1 MPTFR
6 ALLIAALCC
15 SRAPAADPP
24 QPAPP
29 FDPQH
34 AARMEAGLKLFQTH
48 VRPLLVQNCLRC
60 HGGED
65 TEAGFNLAMR
75 EGLLKG
81 GETGKAVIPGDS
93 AGSRLMKLV
102 RHAEEPHMP
111 QDAAKLSDAA
121 IAHLADW
128 IDNLAPYDAP
138 LVGDDADTDWT
149 IRKVDAEARDF
160 WSLLPLTRPA
170 IPVVAN
176 QTWCRTPIDR
186 FIAVAL
192 ERHQL
197 RPNDTAQRRVLI
209 RRAYLD
215 LLGLPPDPAA
225 VDAFVHDPAPD
236 AWERLVDRLLA
247 DPHYGE
253 RWGRHW
259 LDLARFAESHGFEHD
274 YDRASAYHYRDFVI
288 EALNA
293 GLPYDQFVQWQLAGD
308 ELAPDDRLA
317 LMATGFLAAGV
328 HSTQITISEAERHRY
343 DEMDDMLNT
352 ACTAFLGL
360 TIGCARCHD
369 HKFDPIPMA
378 DYYRML
384 STFTSTIRS
393 EIDVDFDPAA
403 NAAAQSRH
411 EREHAPFVAAL
422 QTWEQ
427 RELRQKFDA
436 WATSTQALAELPKW
450 IVLNLTH
457 KSRGGATLQPQP
469 DGSLLATG
477 ENPQHE
483 QYTFT
488 ADIDLP
494 PVTAVRLEALSDASL
509 VKGGPGRASNGNFA
523 LSDFRVSSR
532 PAGTEQPSTEVKLVD
547 AIATFQQT
555 APDLPVK
562 AAIDSD
568 PNTAWAVDPE
578 FGKNHA
584 AVFGLG
590 QPLALDGPLELTFT
604 LSFNNNTQH
613 SIGRPRLSVTTAE
626 RPLSLEGDA
635 LPQGVV
641 AALHAAPTDR
651 TPEQTAALFDWYRQ
665 RDPQWQRLNAAVT
678 EHAAKAPQPV
688 LTKVLIASEGL
699 PPLKLH
705 TQSPRE
711 FFDETFFLKRGDV
724 NQKLRPAEPGY
735 LQAVSFV
742 DNVEPGEPRRT
753 GSGPLSIWAAPADW
767 HPSGRRTALARWMT
781 DPSDGAGR
789 LLARVIVNR
798 LWQHHFGR
806 GIVATPSD
814 FGHQGERPTHPEL
827 LDWLAS
833 ELIAHDWDLK
843 PIHKLIMTSAVYCQ
857 SSALDDARASTNPD
871 NRWLWRYPR
880 QRLEGEVIRDAL
892 LAVSGRLDDRLYG
905 PGSLDPAMT
914 RRSIYFTVKRSQL
927 VPAMLVFDAPDALGG
942 MAARPTTTVAPQAL
956 YLMNNDQVRQ
966 CAAALAARL
975 PTGSD
980 AAGIVDEA
988 YESVLG
994 REPEAHEQTAIAAFL
1009 QRQMEIHRSAGH
1021 ADVSRQAATDL
1032 CHVLLSLNEFAYVE

>member
-1 MPTFR
+1 
-6 ALLIAALCC
+6 
-15 SRAPAADPP
+15 
-24 QPAPP
+24 
-29 FDPQH
+29 
-34 AARMEAGLKLFQTH
+34 MEAGLKLFRTR

-60 HGGED
+60 HGGD
-65 TEAGFNLAMR
+65 NIEAGFNLATR
-75 EGLLKG
+75 DGLLTG
-81 GETGKAVIPGDS
+81 GDSGKTVVPGDS

-102 RHAEEPHMP
+102 HHAEEPHMP
-111 QDAAKLSDAA
+111 QDAAKLSQAE
-121 IAHLADW
+121 ISHLADW
-128 IDNLAPYDAP
+128 IDNLAPYDEP
-138 LVGDDADTDWT
+138 LVADGAEADWT
-149 IRKVDAEARDF
+149 VRTVSPESRRF
-160 WSLLPLTRPA
+160 WSLEVLTHPA
-170 IPVVAN
+170 PPTVN
-176 QTWCRTPIDR
+176 DSGWCRTPIDR
-186 FIAVAL
+186 FILAEL
-192 ERHQL
+192 NRYSL
-197 RPNDTAQRRVLI
+197 RPNDAPQRRVLI

-225 VDAFVHDPAPD
+225 VEAFVHDAAPD

-247 DPHYGE
+247 DPHYGQ

-274 YDRASAYHYRDFVI
+274 YDRPSAYHYRDFVI

-293 GLPYDQFVQWQLAGD
+293 GLPYDRFVQWQLAGD
-308 ELAPDDRLA
+308 ELAPDNRLA

-393 EIDVDFDPAA
+393 EIDVDFDPAG
-403 NAAAQSRH
+403 NAAARSRH
-411 EREHAPFVAAL
+411 EREHAPLVTAL
-422 QTWEQ
+422 QIFEQ
-427 RELRQKFDA
+427 GDLRQKFDA
-436 WATSTQALAELPKW
+436 WAASAPASTELPKW
-450 IVLNLTH
+450 IVLDLTSH
-457 KSRGGATLQPQP
+457 KSRGGATLEPQP

-488 ADIDLP
+488 AVVDLP
-494 PVTAVRLEALSDASL
+494 AVTAIRLEALSDPSF

-523 LSDFRVSSR
+523 LSDFRATVR
-532 PAGTEQPSTEVKLVD
+532 PAGMDEPPTEVKLVD

-555 APDLPVK
+555 APDLPVM

-568 PNTAWAVDPE
+568 PDTAWAVDPE
-578 FGKNHA
+578 TGRNHA
-584 AVFGLG
+584 AVFGLA
-590 QPLALDGPLELTFT
+590 QPLTSNGPIELTFT
-604 LSFNNNTQH
+604 VSFNNNTQH

-626 RPLSLEGDA
+626 RPLSLEGDV
-635 LPQGVV
+635 LVQGVV
-641 AALHAAPTDR
+641 AALRAAPADR
-651 TPEQTAALFDWYRQ
+651 TPDQTAALFNWFRQ
-665 RDPQWQRLNAAVT
+665 RDAEWQRLNSAVA
-678 EHAAKAPQPV
+678 EHAAKAPQPL

-711 FFDETFFLKRGDV
+711 FFEETFFLKRGDV

-742 DNVEPGEPRRT
+742 DNVEPGEPRPS
-753 GSGPLSIWAAPADW
+753 GSGPPSIWAAPSDW
-767 HPSGRRTALARWMT
+767 QPSGRRSALARWMT

-833 ELIAHDWDLK
+833 ELIARDWDLK
-843 PIHKLIMTSAVYCQ
+843 PIHKMIMTSAVYSQ
-857 SSALDDARASTNPD
+857 SSAQDDARSSIDPD
-871 NRWLWRYPR
+871 NRWMWHFPR
-880 QRLEGEVIRDAL
+880 QRLEAEVIRDSL

-905 PGSLDPAMT
+905 PGTLDPAMT

-927 VPAMLVFDAPDALGG
+927 VSAMLVFDAPDALGG
-942 MAARPTTTVAPQAL
+942 MATRPTTTVAPQAL

-975 PTGSD
+975 PMEAP
-980 AAGIVDEA
+980 AAEVVAAAFSE
-988 YESVLG
+988 VLG
-994 REPEAHEQTAIAAFL
+994 REPGLQERADVTAFL
-1009 QRQMEIHRSAGH
+1009 QRQTAIHRSAAH
-1021 ADVSRQAATDL
+1021 ADAARRAATDL
-1032 CHVLLSLNEFAYVE
+1032 CHVLLGLNEFAYVE